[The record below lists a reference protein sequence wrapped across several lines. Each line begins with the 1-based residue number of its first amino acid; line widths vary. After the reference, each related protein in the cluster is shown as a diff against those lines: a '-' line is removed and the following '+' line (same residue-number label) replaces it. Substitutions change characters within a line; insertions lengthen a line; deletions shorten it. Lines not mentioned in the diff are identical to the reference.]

1 MFVDHKLDF
10 FSDIFYQ
17 SLGIIII
24 LSLLAYA
31 FYFNWVSG
39 VGIFLLLLIFIFLSI
54 LKVKKSSIGINSTF
68 INVRSGSIETIHKL
82 IEIHKLQSVKLSR
95 NIFQQY
101 NGHADLILE
110 TASGSLNVEYLKV
123 EEARKILNYL
133 IYKVESTNKDWI

>member
-1 MFVDHKLDF
+1 
-10 FSDIFYQ
+10 
-17 SLGIIII
+17 
-24 LSLLAYA
+24 
-31 FYFNWVSG
+31 
-39 VGIFLLLLIFIFLSI
+39 
-54 LKVKKSSIGINSTF
+54 
-68 INVRSGSIETIHKL
+68 
-82 IEIHKLQSVKLSR
+82 VKLSR